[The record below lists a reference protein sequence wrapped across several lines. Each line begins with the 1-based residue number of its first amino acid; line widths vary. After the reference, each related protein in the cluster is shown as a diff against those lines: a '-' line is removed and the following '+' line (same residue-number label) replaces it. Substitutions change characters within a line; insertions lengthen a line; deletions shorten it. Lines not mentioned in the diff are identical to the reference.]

1 MKGLDNIGATCW
13 LNALVQCLRVSRNWT
28 EEGGDSFTSEFLKLV
43 RGETDNTTQF
53 LRELP
58 MTPFGNNAS
67 DAQEALLYI
76 LDRLER
82 SIHLKDFTGQVKQTV
97 IFPGGRSETV
107 SPCTVWFRPK
117 TEQDVLSGYE
127 DTSGKI
133 HNVAVIK
140 RELVKVPDILISD
153 YATADEPFHGKQL
166 LGIVCWGMGHY
177 VAYVKEAGDWW
188 YVNDHHHI
196 KKEKPNLSGTY
207 IAFYGVGK
215 TYSPRT
221 HSQET

>member
-1 MKGLDNIGATCW
+1 MKGLNNIGSTCW

-28 EEGGDSFTSEFLKLV
+28 EEAPEGDAFTSEFLRLV
-43 RGETDNTTQF
+43 RCETDDTTHF
-53 LRELP
+53 LKELP

-67 DAQEALLYI
+67 DSQEALLYI

-82 SIHLKDFTGQVKQTV
+82 SIHLTDFTGQVKQTV
-97 IFPGGRSETV
+97 IFPGGRSETT

-117 TEQDVLSGYE
+117 TEQDVFSGYE
-127 DTSGKI
+127 DNTGKI
-133 HNVAVIK
+133 HNVAVIE
-140 RELVKVPDILISD
+140 RELVKVPEILVSDHADDI
-153 YATADEPFHGKQL
+153 FHDKKL
-166 LGIVCWGMGHY
+166 FGIVCWGMGHY

-207 IAFYGVGK
+207 LAFYGVGK
-215 TYSPRT
+215 THSQRT
-221 HSQET
+221 HPQET